1 MIAIVCG
8 VEMAKFPFIDLP
20 PTQSKRFEELV
31 RPHALAL
38 YRFAYRLLR
47 NPHDAEDLVQD
58 VLAKLYP
65 QTNEM
70 TQVRE
75 LRPWLMRVVYHQFID
90 VTRRRNRTVVTLSD
104 ANFEAVDD
112 PTREPDHQAGVAE
125 VSVRVRAAVGRLR
138 RDQQLLVGLHL
149 VDGFTLEEVAQMLE
163 VPLGTLKSRLHRTR
177 SELKKLL
184 QLEPFPSLERVDDHE
199 LP

>member
-1 MIAIVCG
+1 M
-8 VEMAKFPFIDLP
+8 
-20 PTQSKRFEELV
+20 
-31 RPHALAL
+31 RPHVLAL

-47 NPHDAEDLVQD
+47 HRADAEDLVQD

-65 QTNEM
+65 QTKQM
-70 TQVRE
+70 AQVRD

-90 VTRRRNRTVVTLSD
+90 LTRKRSRAVVTLSD
-104 ANFEAVDD
+104 ANLEAVVD
-112 PTREPDHQAGVAE
+112 PTQEPDHQAGVAE
-125 VSVRVRAAVGRLR
+125 ISDRVRVAVGRLR

-149 VDGFTLEEVAQMLE
+149 VDGFTLDEVAQMLD

-177 SELKKLL
+177 AELKRLL
-184 QLEPFPSLERVDDHE
+184 QLEPFEPLERVNDHE